1 MVKRGETKTREFQRI
16 SQQMRTLPT
25 LQVDDPGFI
34 RIKYLRYADDWIV
47 GIWGSHTL
55 AEQVKQEIKT
65 FLSDQLQLTLGE
77 EKTHITH
84 ARTEEALFLGTR
96 LKLGAGAEAKLTLQT
111 NMWGKKFKRRST
123 GWETVMT
130 APLPKMLKR
139 LSDRGFCTKEGKP
152 IAKSG
157 WAFLDTDQIILL
169 YSSVNRGTQ
178 NYYRFVDNWVQL
190 QRIQYILQYSLAMT
204 LGRKFKIST
213 RHPSLNALGRPSL
226 TSSETK
232 REKRKRQS
240 PSISITIGPRTGMLF
255 KTRSMPILTSSNQRC
270 I

>member
-1 MVKRGETKTREFQRI
+1 VSYELETDI
-16 SQQMRTLPT
+16 N
-25 LQVDDPGFI
+25 
-34 RIKYLRYADDWIV
+34 
-47 GIWGSHTL
+47 SH
-55 AEQVKQEIKT
+55 
-65 FLSDQLQLTLGE
+65 
-77 EKTHITH
+77 
-84 ARTEEALFLGTR
+84 
-96 LKLGAGAEAKLTLQT
+96 
-111 NMWGKKFKRRST
+111 M
-123 GWETVMT
+123 
-130 APLPKMLKR
+130 PKMHKR
-139 LSDRGFCTKEGKP
+139 LSDRGFYTKEGKT

-157 WAFLDTDQIILL
+157 RAFLDTNQIILL
-169 YSSVNRGTQ
+169 YSSVNRGIQ

-190 QRIQYILQYSLAMT
+190 QRIQYILQYSLAMP

-232 REKRKRQS
+232 REKSKRQP

>member
-65 FLSDQLQLTLGE
+65 FLSDQLQLTLSE

-96 LKLGAGAEAKLTLQT
+96 LKLGAGAEAKLTQ
-111 NMWGKKFKRRST
+111 
-123 GWETVMT
+123 
-130 APLPKMLKR
+130 
-139 LSDRGFCTKEGKP
+139 
-152 IAKSG
+152 
-157 WAFLDTDQIILL
+157 
-169 YSSVNRGTQ
+169 
-178 NYYRFVDNWVQL
+178 
-190 QRIQYILQYSLAMT
+190 
-204 LGRKFKIST
+204 
-213 RHPSLNALGRPSL
+213 
-226 TSSETK
+226 
-232 REKRKRQS
+232 
-240 PSISITIGPRTGMLF
+240 
-255 KTRSMPILTSSNQRC
+255 
-270 I
+270 